1 MSKYKKSG
9 TPKHSGHII
18 KASQQALAAL
28 FEKFLYFVERWY
40 RRGCARGRD
49 CDSRSRRGN
58 FQRAFCAESLEHG
71 EEKAEKS
78 VPRRCRVNDRH
89 AEHFAVNA
97 VFRVGYARVAVR
109 HIRRLRVAGIDI
121 TETIAPYLRTY
132 PLAVGVLVFCGR
144 GRRKALTKLQ
154 NAARSA
160 RQIHSPF

>member
-28 FEKFLYFVERWY
+28 FEKFLYFVERRY
-40 RRGCARGRD
+40 RRGRARARD

-97 VFRVGYARVAVR
+97 VFRVGYACVAVR
-109 HIRRLRVAGIDI
+109 HIRRRLRVAGIDI
-121 TETIAPYLRTY
+121 TEIIAPYLRTY
-132 PLAVGVLVFCGR
+132 PLAVGVLIFCGR
-144 GRRKALTKLQ
+144 GRRKVLDEVAEC
-154 NAARSA
+154 RSLG
-160 RQIHSPF
+160 SSNS